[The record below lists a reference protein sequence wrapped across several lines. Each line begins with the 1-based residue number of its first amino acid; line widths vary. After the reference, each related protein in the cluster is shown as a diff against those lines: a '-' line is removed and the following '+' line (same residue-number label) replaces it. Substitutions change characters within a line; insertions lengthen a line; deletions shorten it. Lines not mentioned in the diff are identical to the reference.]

1 MKPPQQVIQV
11 IRLFLLRDA
20 KLEGLAP
27 FSENR
32 HGDGAFAE
40 VVHLRPL
47 REACGGLAVVGTLGH
62 NLQEAFGLRWRCFVI
77 VVQQAASQVLV
88 AYLPVV

>member
-11 IRLFLLRDA
+11 IRLFLLRNA

-32 HGDGAFAE
+32 HGDGAFA
-40 VVHLRPL
+40 
-47 REACGGLAVVGTLGH
+47 
-62 NLQEAFGLRWRCFVI
+62 
-77 VVQQAASQVLV
+77 
-88 AYLPVV
+88 